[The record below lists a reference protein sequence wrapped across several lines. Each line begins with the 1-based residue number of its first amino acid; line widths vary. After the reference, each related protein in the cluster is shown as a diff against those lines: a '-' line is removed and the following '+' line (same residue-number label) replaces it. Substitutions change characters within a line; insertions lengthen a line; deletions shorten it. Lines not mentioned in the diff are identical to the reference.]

1 MREENRLAQDGKLAV
16 LVPEAGV
23 LVVLARI

>member
-1 MREENRLAQDGKLAV
+1 MREENLLAQDGTLAV

-23 LVVLARI
+23 LVE